1 MANTGPLLHNIQS
14 LSDNRSVFQ
23 TVSNSFPL
31 QGLFSHLRT
40 EYHFQAQM
48 FSLQILHRNISFTAA
63 GFFNLDYK
71 LITSVWELP
80 ILGIQRITSFI
91 FYLLQIVAAVTTYLV
106 IIIQFH
112 LANQQSLN
120 LAAAGSRLNLT
131 SNWELRMPRQLKN
144 CVDFKLFNMLESEN
158 IIVQWFQV
166 NMLCCIK
173 FFINVLEVFAEFLL
187 KGSLP
192 ANN

>member
-1 MANTGPLLHNIQS
+1 MKIIEMSPFRIFSSLSWMLVQSFAIVMNIHVCSKASKAMANTGPLLHNIQS

-23 TVSNSFPL
+23 T
-31 QGLFSHLRT
+31 
-40 EYHFQAQM
+40 AQM

-71 LITSVWELP
+71 LITS
-80 ILGIQRITSFI
+80 
-91 FYLLQIVAAVTTYLV
+91 IVAAVTTYLV

-131 SNWELRMPRQLKN
+131 SN
-144 CVDFKLFNMLESEN
+144 
-158 IIVQWFQV
+158 
-166 NMLCCIK
+166 
-173 FFINVLEVFAEFLL
+173 
-187 KGSLP
+187 
-192 ANN
+192 